1 VQFKENYYS
10 IYNEE
15 IIFTLFVAKLSRR
28 QWTSEMID
36 DLIDIV
42 VANKRLLDNFV
53 FNSKY
58 RSNELQ
64 YKELQE
70 LFSIRLV

>member
-1 VQFKENYYS
+1 MQFKENYYS